1 MSNTDLSRRG
11 FLGTTLALGCSA
23 AASPLVTPVTFA
35 AAPGD
40 TRLVVIVLRGA
51 MDGLDVVQP
60 VGDRALRQHRNH
72 LSLGEGGGAL
82 PLDDFFMMH
91 SQLSGLAP
99 LWQAGELSFAH
110 AVSTPYRNKRSHFDG
125 QDLLENG
132 GDSPDG
138 AMTSSRDG
146 WLNRMLTLLPGGA
159 RAETSYAVGRN
170 ALLLMQGD
178 AAFSHWSPDVD
189 LDLSPQAQLLLREVY
204 RTDPLFNAA
213 GAMALEMSAD
223 FEPAEGMNPR
233 QSTRARPLAEF
244 TADKLRGAA
253 RIAAFSI
260 TGWDT
265 HIQQERGLAKAL
277 TELETAILTLREGL
291 GPVWDKT
298 AVLCLTEFGRTVREN
313 GGAGTDHGTGGAAIF
328 AGGALKGK
336 TVHGRWPGLAS
347 SDLYRDRDLMP
358 TADVRSYA
366 AWAIRDLFGIGKSD
380 LERVVFPG
388 VEMGRDP
395 RLIA

>member
-1 MSNTDLSRRG
+1 MSKIDLSRRG
-11 FLGTTLALGCSA
+11 FLGTSLALGCSA
-23 AASPLVTPVTFA
+23 AASPLITPVTFA

-60 VGDRALRQHRNH
+60 VGDRALREYRNH
-72 LSLGEGGGAL
+72 LSLGESGGAL
-82 PLDDFFMMH
+82 PLDDFYMMH
-91 SQLSGLAP
+91 SGLSGLAP

-110 AVSTPYRNKRSHFDG
+110 AVSTPYRSKRSHFDG

-138 AMTSSRDG
+138 SMTSSRDG
-146 WLNRMLTLLPGGA
+146 WLNRMLSLMPGGV

-170 ALLLMQGD
+170 ALLLLQGD
-178 AAFSHWSPDVD
+178 APYSHWSPDVD
-189 LDLSPQAQLLLREVY
+189 LDISPQAQLLLREIY
-204 RTDPLFNAA
+204 KTDPLFKAA

-244 TADKLRGAA
+244 TAEKLRGEA

-265 HIQQERGLAKAL
+265 HIRQDRGLAKAL
-277 TELETAILTLREGL
+277 EELQTAILTLREGL
-291 GPVWDKT
+291 GPVWEKT

-313 GGAGTDHGTGGAAIF
+313 GGQGTDHGTGGAAIF
-328 AGGALKGK
+328 AGGALKGRM
-336 TVHGRWPGLAS
+336 VHGQWPGLAS
-347 SDLYRDRDLMP
+347 ADLYRDRDLMP

-366 AWAIRDLFGIGKSD
+366 AWAIHDLFGIGRAD
-380 LERVVFPG
+380 LESVVFPG
-388 VEMGRDP
+388 VDMGKDP

>member
-1 MSNTDLSRRG
+1 MSKIDLSRRG
-11 FLGTTLALGCSA
+11 FLSTSLALGCSA
-23 AASPLVTPVTFA
+23 AASPLITPVTFA

-60 VGDRALRQHRNH
+60 VGDRALREYRNH
-72 LSLGEGGGAL
+72 LSLGESGGAL

-91 SQLSGLAP
+91 SGLSGLGP

-110 AVSTPYRNKRSHFDG
+110 AVSTPYRSKRSHFDG

-138 AMTSSRDG
+138 SMTSSRDG
-146 WLNRMLTLLPGGA
+146 WLNRMLSLMPGSV

-170 ALLLMQGD
+170 ALLLLQGD
-178 AAFSHWSPDVD
+178 APYSHWSPDVD
-189 LDLSPQAQLLLREVY
+189 LDISPQAQLLLREIY
-204 RTDPLFNAA
+204 KTDPLFKAA

-223 FEPAEGMNPR
+223 FEPADGMNPR
-233 QSTRARPLAEF
+233 QSTRAKPLAEF
-244 TADKLRGAA
+244 TAEKLRGEA

-265 HIQQERGLAKAL
+265 HIRQDRGLAKAL
-277 TELETAILTLREGL
+277 EELQTAILTLREGL
-291 GPVWDKT
+291 GPVWEKT

-313 GGAGTDHGTGGAAIF
+313 GGQGTDHGTGGAAIF

-336 TVHGRWPGLAS
+336 AVHGQWPGLAS
-347 SDLYRDRDLMP
+347 ANLYRDRDLMP

-366 AWAIRDLFGIGKSD
+366 AWAIHDLFGIGRAD
-380 LERVVFPG
+380 LESVVFPG
-388 VEMGRDP
+388 VDMGKDP